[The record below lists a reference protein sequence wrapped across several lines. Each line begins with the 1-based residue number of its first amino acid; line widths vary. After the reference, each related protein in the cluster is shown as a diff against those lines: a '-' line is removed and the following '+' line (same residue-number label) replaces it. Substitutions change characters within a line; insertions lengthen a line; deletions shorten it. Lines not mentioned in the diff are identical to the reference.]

1 MAHKPGH
8 IKTGQGGKALGST
21 TKRGGESPT
30 KPKPTPKPE
39 QNKKKSTLTNQDL
52 LKAAAELAGNLHKQ
66 SKGDPSD
73 PNVSSSVR
81 PGGKSGASFGAI
93 DYKNE
98 VNTDPTAPNTK

>member
-52 LKAAAELAGNLHKQ
+52 LKAAAELAGTLHEK

-73 PNVSSSVR
+73 PNVHSSVR
-81 PGGKSGASFGAI
+81 PGGKSGASNGAV
-93 DYKNE
+93 DYKYE
-98 VNTDPTAPNTK
+98 VNTDPLSVNLK